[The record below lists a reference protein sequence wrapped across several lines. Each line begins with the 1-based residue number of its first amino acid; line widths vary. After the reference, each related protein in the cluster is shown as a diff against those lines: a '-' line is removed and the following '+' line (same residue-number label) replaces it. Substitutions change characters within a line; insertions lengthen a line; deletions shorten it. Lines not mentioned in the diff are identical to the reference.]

1 MPVSKRRNTLFTC
14 TLLLQGQVRD
24 SCIVCP
30 AHDTAFEL
38 ATGEV
43 KGDWCP
49 KFPQLPLVGK
59 MTDKKPLP
67 TYKVQVEEDGTIKVD
82 V

>member
-1 MPVSKRRNTLFTC
+1 M
-14 TLLLQGQVRD
+14 
-24 SCIVCP
+24 CP
-30 AHDTAFEL
+30 AHDTAFDL

-82 V
+82 L